1 MTDPSPPDQTRWV
14 DVHEAAATAGVSV
27 TSIRNW
33 YRGPDPEIPSR
44 MERGDDGRQRRVMPL
59 EAVVQRAAR
68 ARSGGGGAPTG
79 QGKPSPATR
88 RPSKRSAGKR
98 AKPAKATGRKATG
111 SKATGRKAS
120 GSKAAG
126 RKGTAKPAA
135 AAQGADATPPADR
148 TRRRSMAKKTAA
160 QSSRRGRTART
171 RRERAQSQ
179 TIVPAPTATA
189 EALPEGSLPVP
200 VTAWDRM
207 LSQLG
212 NLHEM
217 GRELAAAEARAARAE
232 TEARFHADRVGEL
245 RGDLESLRSQVE
257 ALEAERDEAR
267 RDAEEARRQRDAAHT
282 DHERTRIDRDHVQ
295 RQLDE
300 ARREHQEFT
309 QALQASREMDTGK
322 RRWFS

>member
-59 EAVVQRAAR
+59 EAVMQRAAR
-68 ARSGGGGAPTG
+68 ARPGGGAPTG
-79 QGKPSPATR
+79 QGKPSPATQ
-88 RPSKRSAGKR
+88 RPSKRSTGKR

-111 SKATGRKAS
+111 RKAAGRKAS
-120 GSKAAG
+120 GRTGA
-126 RKGTAKPAA
+126 AKPEA
-135 AAQGADATPPADR
+135 ADATPAADR
-148 TRRRSMAKKTAA
+148 TRRRSMAKKAA
-160 QSSRRGRTART
+160 TQSSRRGRTART

-179 TIVPAPTATA
+179 TIVPAPTAA

-245 RGDLESLRSQVE
+245 RADLAVLRSQVE

-267 RDAEEARRQRDAAHT
+267 RDAEETRRQRDAAHT
-282 DHERTRIDRDHVQ
+282 DHERTRMDRDHVQ